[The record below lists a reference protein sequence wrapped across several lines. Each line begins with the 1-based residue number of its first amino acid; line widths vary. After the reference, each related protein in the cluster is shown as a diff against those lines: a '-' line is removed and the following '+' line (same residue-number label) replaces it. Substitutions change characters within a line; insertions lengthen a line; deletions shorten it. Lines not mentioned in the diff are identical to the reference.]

1 MISAGSISYALIFLG
16 LYVAAHLVARVAVPW
31 ADPYLLP
38 LAGLL
43 TAVGLTEI
51 YRLGPSEAFRQGFW
65 VVIGVAAFSATLL
78 AAAHGTSACSR
89 ATSTSSAS
97 PRSGC

>member
-1 MISAGSISYALIFLG
+1 M
-16 LYVAAHLVARVAVPW
+16 VARFTVPY

-51 YRLGPSEAFRQGFW
+51 YRLDPDDAFRQGLW
-65 VVIGVAAFSATLL
+65 IVVGVALFAATLL
-78 AAAHGTSACSR
+78 AAAPRLPAGSR

-97 PRSGC
+97 ARSLLLAAARRCPGSARP